1 MPTIGE
7 QQQTWC
13 GICIWIFSL
22 ILLRLSGLSGHDF
35 VPSRDLRP
43 APRQRVRLNAAE
55 RKEYKIN
62 QEIRAN
68 EVRVVGISGGEY
80 GQIED
85 TNEIMSFNA
94 ALEKAENM
102 GLDVILI
109 NEDQDPP
116 LVKIASIG
124 KYLYQ
129 ESKKKKE
136 QGKNKQP
143 KMKEVKISYTI
154 GDHDLFTRI
163 RAIEQWVENPRQQ
176 VKVQVV
182 LKGRSRMFENQAR
195 QLLERIRREVAA
207 FAKVP
212 GVEKNIDPINKDGRG
227 DLFILLGSGPDRSLL
242 KKIIEEA
249 GGKKALQ
256 QDADKDEVEE
266 PAPEK
271 EVRSSAKEA
280 DEVKR
285 IEEEIKEMRKELI
298 DCGVNPGKVNEEPE
312 IQDLYK
318 DLQKAK
324 AAAKVRS

>member
-1 MPTIGE
+1 MYSE
-7 QQQTWC
+7 
-13 GICIWIFSL
+13 
-22 ILLRLSGLSGHDF
+22 
-35 VPSRDLRP
+35 
-43 APRQRVRLNAAE
+43 
-55 RKEYKIN
+55 
-62 QEIRAN
+62 
-68 EVRVVGISGGEY
+68 
-80 GQIED
+80 
-85 TNEIMSFNA
+85 
-94 ALEKAENM
+94 
-102 GLDVILI
+102 
-109 NEDQDPP
+109 
-116 LVKIASIG
+116 
-124 KYLYQ
+124 
-129 ESKKKKE
+129 E

-242 KKIIEEA
+242 KKIIEENLGLSNTEA

-271 EVRSSAKEA
+271 DFEA
-280 DEVKR
+280 VEQF
-285 IEEEIKEMRKELI
+285 I
-298 DCGVNPGKVNEEPE
+298 
-312 IQDLYK
+312 
-318 DLQKAK
+318 
-324 AAAKVRS
+324 